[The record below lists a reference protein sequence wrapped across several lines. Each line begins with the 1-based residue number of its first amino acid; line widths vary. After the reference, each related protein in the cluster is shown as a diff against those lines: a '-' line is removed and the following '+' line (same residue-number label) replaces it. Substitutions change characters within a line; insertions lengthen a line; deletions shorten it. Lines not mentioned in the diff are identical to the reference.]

1 MATSKHTSRREK
13 RNRTNASDETNALKA
28 RFFLF
33 DASVTDFAD
42 CIRLEQLDE
51 FPRELVDGAEVQQ
64 PLFTVEDEAIRED
77 PLSQAGRRP
86 RRLQLSGAISR
97 LGFEVEAW
105 VLVKTETPA
114 WFSFISEF
122 VDVDDPARRKKNSED
137 VYGMLV
143 LIKLR
148 PENRIFGVSFSY
160 GYQFVRYEKLESG
173 FGRRIVLNTIPRD
186 GLRTLDVHNV
196 DLVTRHKR
204 IQVNRR
210 TDTSDF
216 RLDGEDVVVTGVIG
230 VPSSKHSL
238 GRGQI
243 EGTDSLAFNLK
254 DNLTTIER
262 KCRQLLNLYASDD
275 FSRTFPEL
283 TRLLPISGQNRRR
296 LDEQLFEALNRRT
309 AENISLMVPNLDL
322 AYGTSQFAVY
332 DGSHE
337 IGIRDEF
344 ELEAF
349 YAVIDPSSHYD
360 WANLRIG
367 IYREG
372 DSRPSSWFPL
382 LKGLIYLLEERG
394 GSFLYSFGYWYE
406 ITQDYQDRLTR
417 KISEIDV
424 FDGLPAMLPTQSE
437 GEYNAAA
444 ATDLDYCLLDK
455 KLIVLDTRNRIEAAD
470 LVTPNWE
477 FVCVKKASSAGHE
490 VHSSTLSHLFAQ
502 GSVSAILLSNDR
514 EYRKTLALQIK
525 KQKQWPI
532 PFDGGDIRERE
543 ITFVY
548 AIATSS
554 SDQLADRLPLFSKI
568 TLLNHVEE
576 IRKLGYQVRLCKIM
590 QLQI

>member
-105 VLVKTETPA
+105 VLEKTETPA

-122 VDVDDPARRKKNSED
+122 VVVDDPARRKKNSED

-173 FGRRIVLNTIPRD
+173 FGRRIALNTIPRD

-230 VPSSKHSL
+230 VP
-238 GRGQI
+238 
-243 EGTDSLAFNLK
+243 
-254 DNLTTIER
+254 
-262 KCRQLLNLYASDD
+262 
-275 FSRTFPEL
+275 
-283 TRLLPISGQNRRR
+283 
-296 LDEQLFEALNRRT
+296 
-309 AENISLMVPNLDL
+309 
-322 AYGTSQFAVY
+322 
-332 DGSHE
+332 
-337 IGIRDEF
+337 
-344 ELEAF
+344 
-349 YAVIDPSSHYD
+349 
-360 WANLRIG
+360 
-367 IYREG
+367 
-372 DSRPSSWFPL
+372 
-382 LKGLIYLLEERG
+382 
-394 GSFLYSFGYWYE
+394 
-406 ITQDYQDRLTR
+406 
-417 KISEIDV
+417 
-424 FDGLPAMLPTQSE
+424 
-437 GEYNAAA
+437 
-444 ATDLDYCLLDK
+444 
-455 KLIVLDTRNRIEAAD
+455 
-470 LVTPNWE
+470 
-477 FVCVKKASSAGHE
+477 
-490 VHSSTLSHLFAQ
+490 
-502 GSVSAILLSNDR
+502 
-514 EYRKTLALQIK
+514 
-525 KQKQWPI
+525 
-532 PFDGGDIRERE
+532 
-543 ITFVY
+543 
-548 AIATSS
+548 
-554 SDQLADRLPLFSKI
+554 
-568 TLLNHVEE
+568 
-576 IRKLGYQVRLCKIM
+576 
-590 QLQI
+590 